1 MGIILFSS
9 LLPMAFMEFMLE
21 GEEKEKF
28 KNERKNKHAVKAA
41 RWGLFIIS
49 FSLVPLFTLII
60 GFLEGIYK

>member
-1 MGIILFSS
+1 MAVMG
-9 LLPMAFMEFMLE
+9 FMLE

-41 RWGLFIIS
+41 KWMGLIIS
-49 FSLVPLFTLII
+49 FSLVPFFILII

>member
-1 MGIILFSS
+1 MALMG
-9 LLPMAFMEFMLE
+9 FMLE

-41 RWGLFIIS
+41 KRMIFIIS
-49 FSLVPLFTLII
+49 FSLVPLFILII